1 MNTFICYEK
10 CSTCK
15 KAQKFLTDNKI
26 DFIKSKIQINENE
39 NINISDIIDI
49 KIK

>member
-1 MNTFICYEK
+1 MNGTV
-10 CSTCK
+10 T
-15 KAQKFLTDNKI
+15 KI